1 MMTSNVDNDDDADV
15 DGDDDDNDQ
24 FVVMPASLEARHPL
38 FTHISFL
45 FFELV

>member
-1 MMTSNVDNDDDADV
+1 MMTSNDDVNDYDGDVNDDD
-15 DGDDDDNDQ
+15 DQ

>member
-1 MMTSNVDNDDDADV
+1 MMTSNVDNDVD
-15 DGDDDDNDQ
+15 DGDDNDDDDQ

>member
-1 MMTSNVDNDDDADV
+1 MMTSNVDNDDD
-15 DGDDDDNDQ
+15 GDDNDDDDQ